1 MHAFEV
7 ADMKKNSLLT
17 PRLLAA
23 GLLALVAALPC
34 QAQEAKVSKEREA
47 LRRVQVALK
56 SAQDQQA
63 VLQAD
68 KARLEQDKAQAVG
81 DISKARAQALGLAAQ
96 LKTRDEQSAKLQAEL
111 QALQQA
117 GQEQQVAGQTR
128 ERELQQQLLAA
139 RREGAERQ
147 QSAQSV
153 SRLLER
159 STLALAD
166 AEGKNRQLHAIAQDL
181 VKRYLSRTPADVTG
195 IGDPLFGLTDIR
207 LENVAEELRGKL
219 EQQRVN

>member
-1 MHAFEV
+1 
-7 ADMKKNSLLT
+7 MKNNSLLK
-17 PRLLAA
+17 P
-23 GLLALVAALPC
+23 GLLAIGLFALLAALPC
-34 QAQEAKVSKEREA
+34 QAQDTKVSKEREA
-47 LRRVQVALK
+47 LRRTQTALK

-68 KARLEQDKAQAVG
+68 KARWEQDKVQATTDVG
-81 DISKARAQALGLAAQ
+81 KARTQALGLAAQ
-96 LKTRDEQSAKLQAEL
+96 LKARDEQAARLQAEL
-111 QALQQA
+111 QTQQQA
-117 GQEQQVAGQTR
+117 GQEQQVAAQTR

-147 QSAQSV
+147 QSAQTV

-181 VKRYLSRTPADVTG
+181 VKRYLSRTPADLTG

-207 LENVAEELRGKL
+207 LENVAEELRGKM